1 MKTLIFDI
9 DDTLIKW
16 QDEFIGALKHVLKEM
31 HYNFSEELILKID
44 SAINEHEHHYPKLFK
59 NELLNFINT
68 TCNID
73 ISKDFVDKLI
83 EAQSYCTYEDLE
95 LISTIKYLSSKYE
108 LYAISNWFTQTQT
121 KRLER
126 MGILKYFKKVYGADI
141 NYFKPHI
148 KTFEVILKD
157 YDAKNCI
164 SIGDNLKND
173 VLLPIFL
180 GMDAIWLDKNN
191 SGSKKTHYKIIK
203 NIYELK
209 NIL

>member
-16 QDEFIGALKHVLKEM
+16 RDEFIGALKHVLKEM

-108 LYAISNWFTQTQT
+108 IYAISNWFTQTQT

-157 YDAKNCI
+157 HEAKKCI

-173 VLLPIFL
+173 VLVPISL
-180 GMDAIWLDKNN
+180 GMDAIWLDKHN
-191 SGSKKTHYKIIK
+191 SGTKNAQHKIIK